1 MAKNKKQK
9 RFAKMNLRRML
20 LIVSVV
26 LMGLGV
32 VYSQIKIADNLTL
45 KLSGTFNTWFQYQ
58 QDFWFGRGTYNDAYV
73 VQMLRFRP
81 EISYK
86 DNVKII
92 TRFDMAQGW
101 WGVDNEPPTG
111 KIVSVRSASLMYN
124 GKDVHYLFHV
134 DQAYVWFKI
143 PELKTSFSVGRM
155 QWLVGN
161 RILIDNNYDGVQA
174 DISIGNDVLKLGWA
188 KVNEGVDALSDA
200 DSIASDFRGSWDARD
215 ADLYLANYSTSLKFA
230 STKLDI
236 YAFYYIDR
244 SIRDGNAYIPNLLD
258 YKKVRFSPQ
267 ITNLAGFGIS
277 GSSKLSKF
285 SFVYEVN
292 YLRGKDKINNT
303 SYGPTLDVDMNNGD
317 LDGGNIYLKGE
328 YAMSDKIKPGFVIGV
343 GSGDGDG
350 PWGGKG
356 NVTKL
361 RTAGFFYITEI
372 WEDSIMPDEE
382 GITPQGLGAPN
393 VRGYRELENTIIGQ
407 VNLTYNPLPN
417 LSLFGSFSYIR
428 ANKPI
433 YAWDANGPKP
443 NLSAKDLGWEI
454 DFKGDYKLHDGKVI
468 LTLRGGYFKPGK
480 AAGYLINGTDEYK
493 KAAWELKGEVWFNF

>member
-1 MAKNKKQK
+1 MLK
-9 RFAKMNLRRML
+9 RTFHLISLFA
-20 LIVSVV
+20 LISVIAF
-26 LMGLGV
+26 
-32 VYSQIKIADNLTL
+32 SQVKLADNLTF
-45 KLSGTFNTWFQYQ
+45 KLNGTFNTWFQYQ
-58 QDFWFGRGTYNDAYV
+58 QNFWFGKGTYNDAYI

-86 DNVKII
+86 NDVKII

-101 WGVDNEPPTG
+101 WGVDNEPPLR
-111 KIVSVRSASLMYN
+111 KIYNVKSASLLFSN
-124 GKDVHYLFHV
+124 KDVHYLFHV
-134 DQAYVWFKI
+134 DQAYLWFRI
-143 PELKTSFSVGRM
+143 PELKTAFSVGRM

-161 RILIDNNYDGVQA
+161 RILIDNNYDGVQM

-200 DSIASDFRGSWDARD
+200 DSVASDYNNSWDARD
-215 ADLYLANYSTSLKFA
+215 ADLYLVNYSKALKFGN
-230 STKLDI
+230 TKLDL

-244 SIRDGNAYIPNLLD
+244 STKDGNAYIPNLLD

-267 ITNLAGFGIS
+267 ITNLFGIGIA
-277 GSSKLSKF
+277 GSSKFGKLTLD
-285 SFVYEVN
+285 YEVN
-292 YLRGKDKINNT
+292 YLKGKDKINN
-303 SYGPTLDVDMNNGD
+303 SGYGPTLDIDINNGD
-317 LDGGNIYLKGE
+317 IDGGNIYLKCV
-328 YAMSDKIKPGFVIGV
+328 YSASDKVKPGFIIGV
-343 GSGDGDG
+343 GSGDPDG
-350 PWGGKG
+350 PWQGKG

-361 RTAGFFYITEI
+361 RTAGFFYITEV

-407 VNLTYNPLPN
+407 ANLNFNPVPD
-417 LSLFGSFSYIR
+417 LSLFVSYSYIR

-433 YAWDANGPKP
+433 YAWSSSGPNP
-443 NLSAKDLGWEI
+443 NLSAKDLGWEV
-454 DFKGDYKLHDGKVI
+454 DFKADYKVHDGKVI
-468 LTLRGGYFKPGK
+468 LTLRGGYFKPGR